1 MMARRRQRRT
11 SRVDRAAEY
20 VRMST
25 DHQKYSTQSQSR
37 AIAEYARERGLT
49 IVRRY
54 ADEGKSGLSFEGRP
68 ALQRLIADVQSG
80 TADFNTVLVYD
91 VSRWGRFQ
99 NSDEG
104 AYYEFICTKAGVRV
118 QYCAEPYIN
127 DGGLIAPLMKSLK
140 RAMAAEYSRELSVKV
155 WNGQRK
161 LTELGFR
168 TGGQAGYG
176 LRRLLLDEQGRPKCL
191 LKSGEQKAL
200 RTDRVIL
207 VPGPPGEVATVRKI
221 FDLFIRER
229 ATTGRIAAILNR
241 ERIPSLNGNPWNLKA
256 IYDILRNEKY
266 AGTNLFN
273 CTSRNLSRKLRRNP
287 RSMWVRRIG
296 AFEPLV
302 SLSDFNRAQKFFEN
316 TRWLLSDEE
325 LLESLRRLWREKGV
339 LSVATIAAAKDL
351 PSTRTYALRFGTL
364 ARAYRLIGYDFKRTL
379 DYVEINRRFSRLIPD
394 LLADVSAIFRAHGI
408 SVQAERHPS
417 TLIVNND
424 VAICVG
430 FARWIRRGPVIW
442 HVRLPPHVTAD
453 FAMVARMKEGNEA
466 IQDFYLLPRREMPA
480 PKFYL
485 TKKRRAAFEA
495 CRYETLD
502 LLADCLKVHLSAR
515 Q

>member
-1 MMARRRQRRT
+1 
-11 SRVDRAAEY
+11 
-20 VRMST
+20 MST
-25 DHQKYSTQSQSR
+25 EYQKYSTQNQSR
-37 AIAEYARERGLT
+37 VIAEYARERGLT

-68 ALQRLIADVQSG
+68 ALQRLITDVQSG
-80 TADFNTVLVYD
+80 SADFGAVLVYD

-104 AYYEFICTKAGVRV
+104 AYYEFICKKAGIRV
-118 QYCAEPYIN
+118 QYCAEPYVN
-127 DGGLIAPLMKSLK
+127 DGGLIALLMKSLK

-155 WNGQRK
+155 WNGQCK

-176 LRRLLLDEQGRPKCL
+176 LRRLLLDEQGRRKCL
-191 LKSGEQKAL
+191 LASGEQKAL

-207 VPGPPGEVATVRKI
+207 VPGPPREVATVRRI
-221 FDLFIRER
+221 FDLFIHERE
-229 ATTGRIAAILNR
+229 TTGIIAAILNR
-241 ERIPSLNGNPWNLKA
+241 ERIPGLNGAQWKRQA
-256 IYDILRNEKY
+256 VYDILRNEKY
-266 AGTNLFN
+266 AGTNVFN
-273 CTSRNLSRKLRRNP
+273 CTSRNLTSKLRRNP
-287 RSMWVRRIG
+287 RSMWVRRVG

-302 SLSDFNRAQKFFEN
+302 SLSDFNRAQGFFEKK
-316 TRWLLSDEE
+316 RWLLSDEE
-325 LLESLRRLWREKGV
+325 LLEGLRRLWREKGV

-379 DYVEINRRFSRLIPD
+379 DYVEINRRFSTLITD
-394 LLADVSAIFRAHGI
+394 LVADVSALFRSLGI
-408 SVQAERHPS
+408 SVRAGRHPS
-417 TLIVNND
+417 ALIANND

-453 FAMVARMKEGNEA
+453 FAIVARMKEGNDA

-495 CRYETLD
+495 YRCKTLD
-502 LLADCLKVHLSAR
+502 FLSDSLKVHLTGLASQALHKE
-515 Q
+515 